1 MCKNYRESMLIYS
14 LINALRD
21 QDVELLTSSYAKA
34 QNLPFGSLDEKKHT
48 TSRFAQAIAD
58 HMQSYSGAKAAETM
72 SLRIKELE
80 QLLVTRSAVSVPA
93 VPVLPPIPAM
103 PPFPPTMPP
112 VMSAPAVPT
121 APTMPSM
128 FQPAAPANLPYMDL
142 KRKETSTKYLSKVA
156 PGAKGAR
163 EVNVFL
169 KKVPVANQMIEDEAK
184 QHSAI
189 FDAKSKDIQDQD
201 MDTLRAYAV
210 DWGLPF
216 KLTADMDPKQLIR
229 TLSAAALANP

>member
-1 MCKNYRESMLIYS
+1 MLLYS

-34 QNLPFGSLDEKKHT
+34 QNLAFGSLDEKKHT

-72 SLRIKELE
+72 SLRIRELE
-80 QLLVTRSAVSVPA
+80 QLLVSRPVATLPA
-93 VPVLPPIPAM
+93 APMMPPIPAM
-103 PPFPPTMPP
+103 PAFPPAMPA
-112 VMSAPAVPT
+112 VPAVPT
-121 APTMPSM
+121 APAMPSM
-128 FQPAAPANLPYMDL
+128 FPPPAPVILPYMDL
-142 KRKETSTKYLSKVA
+142 KRKETSAKYLSKVA
-156 PGAKGAR
+156 PAAKGAR
-163 EVNVFL
+163 EVNMFM
-169 KKVPVANQMIEDEAK
+169 KKVPVANQMIEDAAK
-184 QHSAI
+184 GHSAT

-201 MDTLRAYAV
+201 MDILRAYAV

-216 KLTADMDPKQLIR
+216 KMTADMDPKQLIR